1 VAQQSH
7 IFKTFSLH
15 NHYCSRRFRKDEQ
28 AMLKNLTEVEKEK
41 PRVFQVLL
49 LNNDTSQEV
58 EVQEAEHVDFLRVQE
73 HLKRGGAVF
82 ITSKRSQKLSL
93 PREKKA
99 QQNKKNA

>member
-1 VAQQSH
+1 
-7 IFKTFSLH
+7 
-15 NHYCSRRFRKDEQ
+15 
-28 AMLKNLTEVEKEK
+28 MLKNLTEVEKEK